1 MMRLILLAIAAVAL
15 AACVPAPRQQAQPK
29 PPVGPE
35 LVVLISKTG
44 QPARDLLELVAARC
58 WLDGVVLGA
67 QMIVDRQT
75 GRVII
80 VGDTRDLLAA
90 DFLRNKGGRSR
101 VRLSGPVVADPVKAD
116 KLVQSLDRAVRTG
129 ETACPPLVG

>member
-1 MMRLILLAIAAVAL
+1 MIRVLALTLAVL
-15 AACVPAPRQQAQPK
+15 ATACVPVQRQAQPK

-35 LVVLISKTG
+35 MVVLISKTG

-67 QMIVDRQT
+67 QLIVDRQT

-80 VGDTRDLLAA
+80 VDETSDLLAA
-90 DFLRNKGGRSR
+90 DFLANKGGRSR
-101 VRLSGPVVADPVKAD
+101 VRLSGPVVGDPIKAN
-116 KLVQSLDRAVRTG
+116 KLVESLDRAVRTG

>member
-1 MMRLILLAIAAVAL
+1 M
-15 AACVPAPRQQAQPK
+15 
-29 PPVGPE
+29 
-35 LVVLISKTG
+35 VVLISKTG

-67 QMIVDRQT
+67 QLIVDRQT

-80 VGDTRDLLAA
+80 VDETSDLLAA
-90 DFLRNKGGRSR
+90 DFLANKGRRSR
-101 VRLSGPVVADPVKAD
+101 VRLSGPVVGDPIKAN
-116 KLVQSLDRAVRTG
+116 KLVESLDRAVRTG